1 MGSSL
6 FRLVPGG
13 AEARTDAEIAE
24 ALRRGDRDAE
34 LEAWNRFS
42 PGSAET
48 LRRLLG
54 PGPDREDLLQEVYL
68 RFFRNVRSLR
78 EPAAV
83 RGFLSGI
90 CVHVV
95 RQEIARRRR
104 ARWLRLT
111 DSGEAPEAPTPGPD
125 IETRDLIARYYA
137 VLDRLGTTDRSIFVS
152 RTIERLTL
160 TEVAEL
166 HGISISTAQRR
177 LARATKRVAAMV
189 RQDPTLARLVGGRA
203 GGDLP

>member
-13 AEARTDAEIAE
+13 ATARSDAEIAE

-104 ARWLRLT
+104 SRWLRLT
-111 DSGEAPEAPTPGPD
+111 DSGDPPEATSPAPD

-137 VLDRLGTTDRSIFVS
+137 VLDKLGTTDRSIFVS
-152 RTIERLTL
+152 RTVERLTL
-160 TEVAEL
+160 NEVADL
-166 HGISISTAQRR
+166 HGVSISTAQRR
-177 LARATKRVAAMV
+177 LARATKRVAALV
-189 RQDPTLARLVGGRA
+189 RQDPTLAALVARRTAEGQ
-203 GGDLP
+203 P

>member
-1 MGSSL
+1 MRMGPSPVRIVRGDDTRS
-6 FRLVPGG
+6 
-13 AEARTDAEIAE
+13 DAEIAD

-42 PGSAET
+42 PGTSQT

-104 ARWLRLT
+104 SRWLQLT
-111 DSGEAPEAPTPGPD
+111 TTGDPPDAPGPAPD
-125 IETRDLIARYYA
+125 IEARNVIARYYD
-137 VLDRLGTTDRSIFVS
+137 VLERLGSTDRSIFVS
-152 RTIERLTL
+152 RTIEKLTL
-160 TEVAEL
+160 EEVAEH
-166 HGISISTAQRR
+166 HGISVSTTQRR
-177 LARATKRVAAMV
+177 LARATKRVSAMI
-189 RQDPTLARLVGGRA
+189 RQDTALAALAGRT
-203 GGDLP
+203 P

>member
-1 MGSSL
+1 MGASP
-6 FRLVPGG
+6 FRIVRGDGHSPS
-13 AEARTDAEIAE
+13 DAEIAE
-24 ALRRGDRDAE
+24 ALRRGDRAAE

-42 PGSAET
+42 PGTAET

-83 RGFLSGI
+83 RGFLAGI

-95 RQEIARRRR
+95 RHEIAHRRRT
-104 ARWLRLT
+104 RWLRLT
-111 DSGEAPEAPTPGPD
+111 PTGEPPDAPGPNPD
-125 IETRDLIARYYA
+125 VENRDVIARYYA
-137 VLDRLGTTDRSIFVS
+137 VLDRLGGAERSIFVA

-160 TEVAEL
+160 AEVAEL
-166 HGISISTAQRR
+166 HGVSISTAQRR

-189 RQDPTLARLVGGRA
+189 REDQTLAALVRGRS
-203 GGDLP
+203 

>member
-13 AEARTDAEIAE
+13 AAARTDAKIAE

-95 RQEIARRRR
+95 RQEIARRQRG
-104 ARWLRLT
+104 RWLRLT
-111 DSGEAPEAPTPGPD
+111 DSGEAPDRAGPGPD
-125 IETRDLIARYYA
+125 IENRDLIARYYA
-137 VLDRLGTTDRSIFVS
+137 VLDKLGSTDRSIFVS
-152 RTIERLTL
+152 RTVERLTL
-160 TEVAEL
+160 NEVAEL
-166 HGISISTAQRR
+166 HGVSISTAQRR
-177 LARATKRVAAMV
+177 LARATKRVAALV
-189 RQDPTLARLVGGRA
+189 RQDPTLAALMAGRRA
-203 GGDLP
+203 EEQA

>member
-1 MGSSL
+1 M
-6 FRLVPGG
+6 VPSPVRIVRGDHV
-13 AEARTDAEIAE
+13 RSDAEIAE
-24 ALRRGDRDAE
+24 ALKRGDRGAE

-42 PGSAET
+42 PGTSQT

-83 RGFLSGI
+83 RGFLAGI

-104 ARWLRLT
+104 SRWLRLT
-111 DSGEAPEAPTPGPD
+111 TTGDPPEAAGPSVD
-125 IETRDLIARYYA
+125 VESRNVIARYYE
-137 VLDRLGTTDRSIFVS
+137 VLDRLGASDRSIFVA
-152 RTIERLTL
+152 RTIEKLTL
-160 TEVAEL
+160 EEVADH
-166 HGISISTAQRR
+166 HGVSVSTAQRR

-189 RQDPTLARLVGGRA
+189 RQDPSLAALARRTA
-203 GGDLP
+203 

>member
-1 MGSSL
+1 MGPSPV
-6 FRLVPGG
+6 RIVRG
-13 AEARTDAEIAE
+13 ADSRSDAEIAE

-42 PGSAET
+42 PGTSQT

-68 RFFRNVRSLR
+68 RFFRNVRALR

-83 RGFLSGI
+83 RGFLAGI

-104 ARWLRLT
+104 GRWLRLT
-111 DSGEAPEAPTPGPD
+111 PTGDPPDMAGPAAD
-125 IETRDLIARYYA
+125 MESRNTIARYYA
-137 VLDRLGTTDRSIFVS
+137 VLDALGASDRSIFVA
-152 RTIERLTL
+152 RTIEKLTL
-160 TEVAEL
+160 NEVAEL
-166 HGISISTAQRR
+166 HDISVSTAQRR
-177 LARATKRVAAMV
+177 LARATKRVAALV
-189 RQDPTLARLVGGRA
+189 RHDAALTALAKGQ
-203 GGDLP
+203 P

>member
-13 AEARTDAEIAE
+13 AETRSDAEIAE

-83 RGFLSGI
+83 RGFLAGI

-104 ARWLRLT
+104 ARWLHLT
-111 DSGEAPEAPTPGPD
+111 DSGDAPETASPEPD
-125 IETRDLIARYYA
+125 VETRDLIARYYA
-137 VLDRLGTTDRSIFVS
+137 VLDKLSGTDRSIFVS
-152 RTIERLTL
+152 RTVERLTL
-160 TEVAEL
+160 AEVARL
-166 HGISISTAQRR
+166 HNVSISTAQRR
-177 LARATKRVAAMV
+177 LARATKRVAALV
-189 RQDPTLARLVGGRA
+189 RKDPTLAALVAGRA
-203 GGDLP
+203 AEDQS

>member
-6 FRLVPGG
+6 FRLVPGV
-13 AEARTDAEIAE
+13 AARSDAEIAE

-111 DSGEAPEAPTPGPD
+111 DSGEAPETPSPAPD
-125 IETRDLIARYYA
+125 VETRDLIARYYA
-137 VLDRLGTTDRSIFVS
+137 VLDKLGATDRSIFVS

-160 TEVAEL
+160 NEVAEL
-166 HGISISTAQRR
+166 HGVSISTAQRR
-177 LARATKRVAAMV
+177 LARATKRVAALV
-189 RQDPTLARLVGGRA
+189 RQDPTLAALVARRA
-203 GGDLP
+203 AEGQP

>member
-1 MGSSL
+1 MRMGPSPVRIVRGDDTRS
-6 FRLVPGG
+6 
-13 AEARTDAEIAE
+13 DAEIAD
-24 ALRRGDRDAE
+24 ALRRGDRGAE

-42 PGSAET
+42 PGTSQT

-104 ARWLRLT
+104 SRWLQLT
-111 DSGEAPEAPTPGPD
+111 TTGDPPDAPGPAPD
-125 IETRDLIARYYA
+125 IEARNVIARYYD
-137 VLDRLGTTDRSIFVS
+137 VLERLGSTDRSIFVS
-152 RTIERLTL
+152 RTIEKLTL
-160 TEVAEL
+160 EEVAEH
-166 HGISISTAQRR
+166 HGISVSTTQRR
-177 LARATKRVAAMV
+177 LARATKRVSAMI
-189 RQDPTLARLVGGRA
+189 RQDTALAALAGRT
-203 GGDLP
+203 P

>member
-6 FRLVPGG
+6 FRLVAGG
-13 AEARTDAEIAE
+13 AETRSDAEIAE
-24 ALRRGDRDAE
+24 ALKRGDRDAQ

-48 LRRLLG
+48 LRRLMG

-83 RGFLSGI
+83 RGFLAGI

-111 DSGEAPEAPTPGPD
+111 DTGEAPEAPTPAPD
-125 IETRDLIARYYA
+125 VEARDLIARYYA
-137 VLDRLGTTDRSIFVS
+137 VLDRLGATDRSIFTS

-189 RQDPTLARLVGGRA
+189 RQDPAMAALVASRA
-203 GGDLP
+203 PGAKS